1 MTILTF
7 RAAIAAAVLIAP
19 VSAHAAD
26 LGGRMPHPTYYAPAP
41 ASTNWTGFYAGINGG
56 YGFGKSEWDPLV
68 VSTNPS
74 PKGFLAGFT
83 LGYNYQSGAWV
94 WGFEGDLDFSDMKG
108 SAACGVATCETKNS
122 WLGTARAR
130 LGYAGGSN
138 WLVYA
143 TGGAAVGDVKAS
155 NSLVGTAT
163 ANKIGWTAGAGAE
176 YAMWSN
182 WTVKAEYLYVDLGS
196 TTCDVSCAA
205 FVGDKVTFKANLL
218 RAGVNYRF

>member
-1 MTILTF
+1 
-7 RAAIAAAVLIAP
+7 
-19 VSAHAAD
+19 
-26 LGGRMPHPTYYAPAP
+26 
-41 ASTNWTGFYAGINGG
+41 
-56 YGFGKSEWDPLV
+56 
-68 VSTNPS
+68 
-74 PKGFLAGFT
+74 
-83 LGYNYQSGAWV
+83 
-94 WGFEGDLDFSDMKG
+94 MKG
-108 SAACGVATCETKNS
+108 SAACGVATCESKNS

-163 ANKIGWTAGAGAE
+163 ANKIGWTAGVGAE

-196 TTCDVSCAA
+196 TTCDISCAA